1 MTDPVKEDRSEI
13 IEKEMALLRNKML
26 ELETLFKETHAPE
39 ASKLLIDAIA
49 RLDQIEHNQKTTEDK
64 KNEQQPKNTDGR
76 KSGGFSSFLD

>member
-26 ELETLFKETHAPE
+26 ELETLFKQTHAPE
-39 ASKLLIDAIA
+39 ASKLLLDAVQ
-49 RLDQIEHNQKTTEDK
+49 RLDHLEQNQKALEAP
-64 KNEQQPKNTDGR
+64 KNEPNTKNTDGR

>member
-26 ELETLFKETHAPE
+26 ELETLFKQTHAPE
-39 ASKLLIDAIA
+39 ASKLLLDAIQ
-49 RLDQIEHNQKTTEDK
+49 RLDHLEQNQKALEAP
-64 KNEQQPKNTDGR
+64 KNESNTQNTDGR